1 MGVLYVTNNCAK
13 PRVQVL
19 GSYVPMTTTNA
30 VPAGQ
35 PYFVKN
41 NSTYVISSLAA
52 GTPVTLTENCPQPRA
67 KLFESYIP
75 MQTVN
80 QTSAGRRYIT
90 TNGSSYLVESY
101 VTRSNSR
108 SESAS
113 QSYLTSSDSP
123 AGMSSTTALTRSST
137 SNTVYQT
144 RSSTSG
150 TTYLTRQ
157 STSGTTYLTRV
168 STSGTSY
175 GTVNGSSYLSL
186 TSTRDGGSATFT
198 ESILGVMSRS
208 TTGVFEYPGY
218 FTSTYTA
225 FYAGY
230 VSQLTKWEGHF
241 NNTGGTVM
249 QSYAGTLFSI
259 YAPAK
264 YGSTTSPIITGT
276 TYLTRAS
283 TSGTNYGTRASTSGT
298 VYGTRASTSATVYQ
312 TRSSTS
318 GYSGVSSSSSSMSI
332 SSSEGQWS

>member
-30 VPAGQ
+30 APAGQ
-35 PYFVKN
+35 PYFIKN

-52 GTPVTLTENCPQPRA
+52 GNPVTLTENCPQPRA
-67 KLFESYIP
+67 KLFGSYIP

-175 GTVNGSSYLSL
+175 GTVNNTTLTMYSATGTEYYPGVYINLQYTTSGTATRTQFQMMGRTWCSGTFSYSEAANGVISKTGAL
-186 TSTRDGGSATFT
+186 TSVLLGFDISHISGLVATT
-198 ESILGVMSRS
+198 
-208 TTGVFEYPGY
+208 
-218 FTSTYTA
+218 
-225 FYAGY
+225 
-230 VSQLTKWEGHF
+230 
-241 NNTGGTVM
+241 
-249 QSYAGTLFSI
+249 
-259 YAPAK
+259 
-264 YGSTTSPIITGT
+264 TGT

-298 VYGTRASTSATVYQ
+298 IYGTRASTSATVYQ

-318 GYSGVSSSSSSMSI
+318 GYSGVSSSSSSMSV
-332 SSSEGQWS
+332 SSSEGEWS